1 MDELNSFRTELLQE
15 LKKSDAQNKICKAL
29 ISKATAGE
37 TKAIELIIETM
48 QEEKKES
55 KNLDVVIRVVNSDGT
70 PNKEYTDILTEK
82 GLKT

>member
-48 QEEKKES
+48 QEQKKDD
-55 KNLDVVIRVVNSDGT
+55 KNFDITIRVVNSDET
-70 PNKEYTDILTEK
+70 PNKEYTDIFTEK
-82 GLKT
+82 SLKT